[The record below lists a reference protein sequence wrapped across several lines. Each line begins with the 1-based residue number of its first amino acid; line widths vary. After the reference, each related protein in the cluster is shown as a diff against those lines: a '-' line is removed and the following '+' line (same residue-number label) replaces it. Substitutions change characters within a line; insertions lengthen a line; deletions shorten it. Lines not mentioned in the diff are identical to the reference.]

1 MSETNN
7 NFCQQMYKFLI
18 DMLQKKLKNYVMTI
32 ELYPKNVEKK
42 IFIYIELH
50 KGTRIVELRFM
61 DFFIESEIKC
71 ANFGTYQ

>member
-1 MSETNN
+1 
-7 NFCQQMYKFLI
+7 
-18 DMLQKKLKNYVMTI
+18 MTI

-42 IFIYIELH
+42 FIYILLH